1 MKDEKIQK
9 ENKEKEK
16 KLIVNKSNKNKKY
29 Q

>member
-1 MKDEKIQK
+1 MKDEKRQK

>member
-1 MKDEKIQK
+1 MKNEKRQK